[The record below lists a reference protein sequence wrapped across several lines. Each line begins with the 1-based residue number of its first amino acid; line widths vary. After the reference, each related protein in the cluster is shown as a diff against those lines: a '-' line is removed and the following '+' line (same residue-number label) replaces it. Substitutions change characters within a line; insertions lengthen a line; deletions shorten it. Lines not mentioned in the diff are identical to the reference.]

1 MLLVGSV
8 FDRCLVA
15 CTYAAA
21 ETPAIPACHQDA
33 NGAAALETPAT
44 DGVFARA
51 CDHDRSN
58 QGTLAEL
65 TTAGRPQ
72 ELTRAVVAE
81 IPGVTLSRTEAVSA
95 HGVVINGPPLLV
107 LDTGSD
113 RRQLRL

>member
-81 IPGVTLSRTEAVSA
+81 IPGVTLRTEAVSA